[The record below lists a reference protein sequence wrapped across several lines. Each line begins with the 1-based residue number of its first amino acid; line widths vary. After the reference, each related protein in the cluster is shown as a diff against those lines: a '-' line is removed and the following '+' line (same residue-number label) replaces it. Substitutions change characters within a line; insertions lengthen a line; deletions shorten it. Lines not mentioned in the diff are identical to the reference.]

1 MKHLSELA
9 TLLIALMFLAVLT
22 CWPLMAFTAEEPAV
36 IAKVRAA
43 FLADVAKAGMDAKQ
57 CSLTYIESIP
67 EGHIIE
73 TVCANLPLRCLF
85 LAHPTEPMVA
95 PLQCV
100 QNFDYKPTT
109 KT

>member
-1 MKHLSELA
+1 MKK
-9 TLLIALMFLAVLT
+9 LIATVAVLFVFAVT
-22 CWPLMAFTAEEPAV
+22 CRPLMAFAAKEPPV

-43 FLADVAKAGMDAKQ
+43 FLAEVAKAGMDAKQ

-73 TVCANLPLRCLF
+73 TVCANPPLRCLF
-85 LAHPTEPMVA
+85 LTHPTEPMVA
-95 PLQCV
+95 PLQCA

-109 KT
+109 KI